1 MDLKQILI
9 DRKQLGVFNLLDQV
23 GEIFTISNLELL
35 LRVLILFHVE
45 TVLNNLIPFNV
56 LFILWAPE

>member
-1 MDLKQILI
+1 MDLEQILI
-9 DRKQLGVFNLLDQV
+9 DRKQFGVLNLFDQV
-23 GEIFTISNLELL
+23 REIFTISNLELL

-45 TVLNNLIPFNV
+45 TVLDDLIPFDV

>member
-23 GEIFTISNLELL
+23 REIFTISNLELL
-35 LRVLILFHVE
+35 LRVFILFHVE

>member
-1 MDLKQILI
+1 MDLEQILI

-23 GEIFTISNLELL
+23 REIFTISNLELL
-35 LRVLILFHVE
+35 LRVFILFHVE